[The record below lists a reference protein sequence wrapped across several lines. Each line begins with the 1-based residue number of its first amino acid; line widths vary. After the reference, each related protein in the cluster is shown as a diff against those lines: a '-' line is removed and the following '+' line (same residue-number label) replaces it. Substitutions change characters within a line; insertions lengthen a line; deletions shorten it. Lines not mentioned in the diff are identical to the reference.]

1 MAHVV
6 SRHFASP
13 YVVSVLV
20 GSLIGFSLG
29 LASAQDRGAGQLD
42 TACAA
47 RCTANGYETAFCSD
61 VCWVPD
67 RGASAKADNLDWKCF
82 QSCRQRGGRADYCV
96 TSCPRR

>member
-1 MAHVV
+1 MAQKV
-6 SRHFASP
+6 SRLFSSP
-13 YVVSVLV
+13 YVISVLV
-20 GSLIGFSLG
+20 GGLCGAFLG

-42 TACAA
+42 AACVG
-47 RCTANGYETAFCSD
+47 RCASNGYEAAFCQD

-82 QSCRQRGGRADYCV
+82 QSCRQRGGRAEYCV